1 MDTGVHPYL
10 HANCHHS
17 IVYAKFNLKILYPPA
32 YEREVWY
39 FQKVGIS
46 LIRRVMKEFSLDRS
60 FANLDI
66 NEMVSVCN
74 TTVKNIMANFISHEA
89 IICDNRD
96 PPWINN
102 GIKNLI
108 YERNSLYKDYRKA
121 NFINPLIN

>member
-1 MDTGVHPYL
+1 MNPPIFLIENSSSCIDLIFISQPNLVMDAGVL
-10 HANCHHS
+10 HANCHHP
-17 IVYAKFNLKILYPPA
+17 IVYAKFTLKILYPPA

-60 FANLDI
+60 FVNLDI

-74 TTVKNIMANFISHEA
+74 TTIKNIMANFISHET

-96 PPWINN
+96 PP
-102 GIKNLI
+102 
-108 YERNSLYKDYRKA
+108 
-121 NFINPLIN
+121 